1 MNFTSF
7 LEVNASYYGEKIAII
22 DSKNNYCID
31 YKSLLNKVN
40 SLSYN
45 LKKIGIEKGDRIII
59 ATGSKPETII
69 SYFAIWRIG
78 AIAIPINPDYK
89 ILEISNIIDISK
101 PKAIIT
107 SEDLLNNFNDI
118 IKNDIIKIP
127 LDIKNLNEKI
137 DFSPENVSIDEICQI
152 QFTSGTTGKP
162 KGAILTHGNWMA
174 AVEAEKWALELNEND
189 IYLGFYPHFHVGVSW
204 GITAIRYGA
213 TFIIMERYNLKD
225 FLKLIKEYKATII
238 SGMPPVLYEL
248 AYSPLNIEDYLNS
261 VRCIITGGATTPE
274 KIWRDF
280 SKRFPNIKVVNAYGL
295 SETLV
300 LGSGTAVPYRYQYLS
315 KNFKSVGL
323 PIGYT
328 EIKIVDPNNPKI
340 KLPIG
345 EIGEIAIRG
354 PGVAKGYW
362 MNSEETKK
370 SFLEDGWFLTG
381 DLGYIDEDGVLYITT
396 RKKDVIIMSG
406 WKIYPNE
413 VEEVIL
419 KHPKVAEV
427 AVFSKYDERRG
438 EVPAAAIVL
447 KSGENATSEEII
459 EFCKDK
465 IANYKI
471 PKYIIFLN
479 ELPKMNAW
487 KILRRVLRE
496 KYGGFPNK

>member
-1 MNFTSF
+1 
-7 LEVNASYYGEKIAII
+7 
-22 DSKNNYCID
+22 
-31 YKSLLNKVN
+31 
-40 SLSYN
+40 
-45 LKKIGIEKGDRIII
+45 
-59 ATGSKPETII
+59 
-69 SYFAIWRIG
+69 
-78 AIAIPINPDYK
+78 
-89 ILEISNIIDISK
+89 
-101 PKAIIT
+101 
-107 SEDLLNNFNDI
+107 
-118 IKNDIIKIP
+118 
-127 LDIKNLNEKI
+127 
-137 DFSPENVSIDEICQI
+137 
-152 QFTSGTTGKP
+152 
-162 KGAILTHGNWMA
+162 
-174 AVEAEKWALELNEND
+174 
-189 IYLGFYPHFHVGVSW
+189 
-204 GITAIRYGA
+204 
-213 TFIIMERYNLKD
+213 
-225 FLKLIKEYKATII
+225 
-238 SGMPPVLYEL
+238 
-248 AYSPLNIEDYLNS
+248 LNIEDYLNS

-362 MNSEETKK
+362 MNPEETKK